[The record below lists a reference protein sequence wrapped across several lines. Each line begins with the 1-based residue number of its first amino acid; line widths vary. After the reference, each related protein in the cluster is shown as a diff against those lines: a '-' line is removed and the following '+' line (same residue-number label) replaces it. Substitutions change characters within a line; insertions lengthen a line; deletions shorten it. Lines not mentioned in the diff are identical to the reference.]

1 MFRQIAPFEIWSKP
15 PKICCLTRAL
25 RHVNFIICVYH
36 VFAVCKSDS
45 TIYIIVV
52 GCRDTGLSWP
62 FLLHIIGQLD
72 ERIVAWYY
80 FVSPGRK
87 RKLEGFEM
95 HASATMIM
103 GVIFCDAYTRGL
115 FKFRRLISS

>member
-1 MFRQIAPFEIWSKP
+1 M
-15 PKICCLTRAL
+15 
-25 RHVNFIICVYH
+25 
-36 VFAVCKSDS
+36 CKSDS

-52 GCRDTGLSWP
+52 GCSDTGLSWP

-72 ERIVAWYY
+72 ELIVACDY

-87 RKLEGFEM
+87 RRLEGFEM
-95 HASATMIM
+95 HASATMFM

-115 FKFRRLISS
+115 FKFRLLISA